1 MAATLPPAVQKDE
14 IQRAPVAERRRLRGL
29 ARVGRLGALLVY
41 SYSKPAELISR
52 NAGVSQDA
60 PLMST
65 LFTRRKVLTG
75 MGLLGLGLLAG
86 CDNSPKLNF
95 KYGKDL
101 SDKIMGRTF
110 KLKNTEG
117 DTVTL
122 SSYRGLMP
130 VVFFGFTQCPAVCPT
145 TLARAAQAKK
155 LMGRDGEIMQVIFI
169 SLDPERDTPQILDKY
184 VKAFDPSFEALYG
197 TPEEI
202 AVAAKEFGIF
212 YEKIPAGDTYTL
224 SHTATSFVF
233 DTRGNLR
240 LGLQASLTAK
250 ECAEDL
256 LTVMEVC

>member
-1 MAATLPPAVQKDE
+1 MKCRLPLWQN
-14 IQRAPVAERRRLRGL
+14 VADYVHFPGL
-29 ARVGRLGALLVY
+29 VDWTP
-41 SYSKPAELISR
+41 SKPDVLIQS

-60 PLMST
+60 QLMST

-75 MGLLGLGLLAG
+75 MGLLGLGSLLGG
-86 CDNSPKLNF
+86 CDYSPKLNF

-110 KLKNTEG
+110 KLKNTDGE
-117 DTVTL
+117 TVTL
-122 SSYRGLMP
+122 SSFRGLMP

-155 LMGRDGEIMQVIFI
+155 LMGRDGEIMQVVFI
-169 SLDPERDTPQILDKY
+169 TLDPERDTPEILDKY

>member
-1 MAATLPPAVQKDE
+1 MPLQSHP
-14 IQRAPVAERRRLRGL
+14 
-29 ARVGRLGALLVY
+29 GA
-41 SYSKPAELISR
+41 
-52 NAGVSQDA
+52 SQDA
-60 PLMST
+60 QLMST
-65 LFTRRKVLTG
+65 LFTRRNVLTG

-110 KLKNTEG
+110 KLKNTQGE
-117 DTVTL
+117 TVTL
-122 SSYRGLMP
+122 SSFRGLMP

-145 TLARAAQAKK
+145 TLAR
-155 LMGRDGEIMQVIFI
+155 DGEIMQVIFI
-169 SLDPERDTPQILDKY
+169 TLDPERDTPEILDKY

-212 YEKIPAGDTYTL
+212 YEKVPAGDTYTL

-240 LGLQASLTAK
+240 LGLSASLTAK